1 MNEKRGLKI
10 VFYTSIIA
18 IILFAYLVNIH
29 YQPSESRFCDISEGV
44 SCDIVNKSLYSEI
57 FGIPVSLLGLL
68 SFALVAFLTWKLLKN
83 KKIKFFSLELHKK
96 ELFEFLLLFMVISTL
111 FSFWLIYAELFLILS
126 ICLLC
131 VIGNVLIWI
140 ALFVL
145 IELNKKNIKHSLIN
159 ISRILLVIFGAII
172 LYLWYAII
180 VEL

>member
-10 VFYTSIIA
+10 VFYISIIA
-18 IILFAYLVNIH
+18 IILFAYLVNVH
-29 YQPSESRFCDISEGV
+29 YKPSQSRFCDISEGI
-44 SCDIVNKSLYSEI
+44 SCDIVNKSLYSEV
-57 FGIPVSLLGLL
+57 FGIPVSLLGVLF
-68 SFALVAFLTWKLLKN
+68 FALVAFLTWKLLKN

-96 ELFEFLLLFMVISTL
+96 EVLELLLLFMVISTL
-111 FSFWLIYAELFLILS
+111 FSLWLVYAELFLILS

-131 VIGNVLIWI
+131 VVGDVLIWT

-145 IELNKKNIKHSLIN
+145 IELNKKYIKHSLIS
-159 ISRILLVIFGAII
+159 ISRILLIIFGAII